1 MNETSIR
8 FVDSETRAPLPPSSP
23 ERALS
28 AANLPEVVDEIK
40 RWATKQGLRGAIAR
54 DLFEGYC
61 RRLEAHGFP
70 LMRAYVS
77 TQTLHPQW
85 TGYGYTWKREWQ
97 SVREQQF
104 ARGGPVSQEW
114 LASPFYALIQRSQGG
129 ENKVWM
135 RPPRTGAGPTG
146 LSRSCRFL

>member
-1 MNETSIR
+1 M
-8 FVDSETRAPLPPSSP
+8 
-23 ERALS
+23 
-28 AANLPEVVDEIK
+28 
-40 RWATKQGLRGAIAR
+40 RGATAR

-61 RRLEAHGFP
+61 RRLEAHGVE

-85 TGYGYTWKREWQ
+85 TGYGYTWRREWQ

-129 ENKVWM
+129 EKKVWLRRHLERGGSPAIAASKPLWRSSGCAFCTS
-135 RPPRTGAGPTG
+135 RPLFVPA
-146 LSRSCRFL
+146 